1 MSAPGDTASAAAF
14 MQLGAMSSPGRHAT
28 LFDALPTDVP
38 PLARI
43 VQGLLLH
50 QHWAGAYGQMLSP
63 ERTGE
68 SHIRS
73 VEAMLDRLLVHDAAP
88 LALPRPPERRL
99 VGICRHFA
107 LLMAAM
113 LRAKGVPARARC
125 GFAAY
130 FEPGRFVDH
139 WVCEYWNEGEG
150 RWILADAQIDEVQG
164 GAIEPDFD
172 VLDVPRDRFVVA
184 GDAWAQCRTGKS
196 DPAAFGILDMWGL
209 WFVAGNLL
217 RDAAALNGMEMLPWD
232 VWGAMPE
239 PGAHLTED
247 QHALLDRLAALT
259 REPERSLAELRHL
272 YETDERL
279 RVPSIVFNAVL
290 NRPETV

>member
-1 MSAPGDTASAAAF
+1 MSAPGDIASTAAF
-14 MQLGAMSSPGRHAT
+14 MRRGAMSSPGRHAT
-28 LFDALPTDVP
+28 LFDALSADLPS
-38 PLARI
+38 LARI

-50 QHWAGAYGQMLSP
+50 QHWAGAYGQILSP
-63 ERTGE
+63 ERIGE

-73 VEAMLDRLLVHDAAP
+73 VEAMLDRLLAHDGDP
-88 LALPRPPERRL
+88 LTVARPPEKRL
-99 VGICRHFA
+99 VGVCRHFS
-107 LLMAAM
+107 LLMASM
-113 LRAKGVPARARC
+113 LHAKGVPARARC

-130 FEPGRFVDH
+130 FERGRFVDH

-239 PGAHLTED
+239 PGAHPTKD

-290 NRPETV
+290 NRPDTV